1 MMAERL
7 DQLDA
12 EIEALRDEFDRV
24 RQMARDG
31 VSLEELQP
39 RVQFIE
45 AEKKRIQKQLRDER
59 RRLTEGRTN
68 E

>member
-1 MMAERL
+1 MAAERL

-12 EIEALRDEFDRV
+12 EIEALREEFDRV

-31 VSLEELQP
+31 ASLEELRP

-45 AEKKRIQKQLRDER
+45 AEKKRVQKQLRDER

-68 E
+68 K